1 MHSVMYV
8 YIYDIYIYVY
18 IYICIYMIC
27 ICIYIYGYK
36 SKIYHVS
43 VTRCFAAMGLVGYER
58 DLDHNQNQPCR
69 CYNLFGSHMDWY

>member
-1 MHSVMYV
+1 MI
-8 YIYDIYIYVY
+8 IYDIYICIYIYVYDIY
-18 IYICIYMIC
+18 IYIY

-36 SKIYHVS
+36 SNIYHVS